1 MEVDDNNNSNNNNS
15 AMNLQT
21 CSAQDLATALVTQ
34 RGQEAAVEL
43 LQQAVKLSR
52 QYGNDNNSGAETRP
66 AADLGD
72 TLLTQP
78 FESSMVTPRLGK
90 VSIQLHQK
98 GLVATRT
105 TDQTKFVVTS
115 KHVTHVLVFSK
126 PEDCKIL
133 VQQGLSNDAKQ
144 KKLSGCLVL
153 LSLKQAVEIPN
164 KNKTISCTQICFSLP
179 AEKKTGPVG
188 PALKDGTGSADG
200 VTERWCQV
208 LETCLCIVTHVR
220 PGGTGGAFTSFQ
232 PPGTSTT
239 DGGMPYVNCYM
250 GVNDGVLYPLS
261 EGLLFYKPPRFLPRS
276 QLESIAC
283 GRGNQSS
290 GRYVDMIVQTR
301 HDHQTETMEFTNIR
315 REENGVLND
324 YIHKVLV
331 PAMQADANN
340 AKSGGDDH
348 ASNDNNSDVAEAV
361 AEAVDGD
368 DNDDDTEDEDV
379 EATGH
384 GVVEDDEDEED
395 EDFAEDE
402 DDTDGSDSGSD
413 DDEGEDE
420 FEVVRDEFANELVK
434 EKRKNQEDGSATE
447 SEDDG
452 DKPRVSKRLRKQGA

>member
-1 MEVDDNNNSNNNNS
+1 
-15 AMNLQT
+15 
-21 CSAQDLATALVTQ
+21 
-34 RGQEAAVEL
+34 
-43 LQQAVKLSR
+43 
-52 QYGNDNNSGAETRP
+52 
-66 AADLGD
+66 
-72 TLLTQP
+72 
-78 FESSMVTPRLGK
+78 
-90 VSIQLHQK
+90 
-98 GLVATRT
+98 
-105 TDQTKFVVTS
+105 
-115 KHVTHVLVFSK
+115 
-126 PEDCKIL
+126 
-133 VQQGLSNDAKQ
+133 
-144 KKLSGCLVL
+144 
-153 LSLKQAVEIPN
+153 
-164 KNKTISCTQICFSLP
+164 
-179 AEKKTGPVG
+179 
-188 PALKDGTGSADG
+188 
-200 VTERWCQV
+200 
-208 LETCLCIVTHVR
+208 
-220 PGGTGGAFTSFQ
+220 
-232 PPGTSTT
+232 
-239 DGGMPYVNCYM
+239 
-250 GVNDGVLYPLS
+250 
-261 EGLLFYKPPRFLPRS
+261 
-276 QLESIAC
+276 
-283 GRGNQSS
+283 
-290 GRYVDMIVQTR
+290 MIVQTR